1 MKHFSPGEITEKLK
15 HRQPLILL
23 DSVSELSASK
33 WKAVKNISFND
44 PVFQGHF
51 PKHPIYPGVM
61 HVEAM
66 EQLAEFAVKDILAPK
81 KGDGLIL
88 AKKLRK
94 VKFRK
99 PALPGDRLLIELEVK
114 NVSNGEAE
122 TSLTVKTAS
131 GLVSQAEITMG
142 IFPFERA
149 AEEPAPPNSYDKTAD
164 IDMDVNQVMEVIPHR
179 FPFLFIDYVKRMEG
193 SHLTAVK
200 NIGHT
205 DPFIGKCPN
214 SRTIAPI
221 PFMSEIASHPGCV
234 LILSRP
240 VNKGKFAYFMA
251 IDEAECFE
259 PAYPGDQLRVEVEVL
274 EGSSKFGR
282 GEGKLF
288 IGERLISRT
297 LMMFAVVD
305 PQ

>member
-1 MKHFSPGEITEKLK
+1 MKNFSHREIMEKLK
-15 HRQPLILL
+15 RRQPLILL
-23 DSVSELSASK
+23 DSVSQLSAST

-81 KGDGLIL
+81 GDGLIL

-99 PALPGDRLLIELEVK
+99 PALPGDRLLIDLEVK

-142 IFPFERA
+142 IFPLERT

-164 IDMDVNQVMEVIPHR
+164 IHMDVNQVMEVIPHR

-193 SHLTAVK
+193 SHLTAIK

-214 SRTIAPI
+214 SRAIAPV
-221 PFMSEIASHPGCV
+221 PFMAEIAAQAGCV

-240 VNKGKFAYFMA
+240 ANKGKIVYFMA

-259 PAYPGDQLRVEVEVL
+259 PAYPGDQLRIEVEVL

-282 GEGKLF
+282 GEGKIF

-297 LMMFAVVD
+297 LMTFAVVE